1 MAESKAIKVKDKQE
15 LAVPAEHTDSGLVFA
30 PEVDIFETEREIRL
44 LVDMPGVPADGLDIN
59 LQDRI
64 LTLSGKVR
72 PWETPAE
79 SDVLVEFEIGK
90 YYRRFTIPKVIDQDR
105 IEARLEDGVLH
116 LHLPKAEKALP
127 RSIAVKT
134 R

>member
-64 LTLSGKVR
+64 LTLFRTAPHYPPTTQASDH
-72 PWETPAE
+72 E
-79 SDVLVEFEIGK
+79 SSRRQF
-90 YYRRFTIPKVIDQDR
+90 YRAKADR
-105 IEARLEDGVLH
+105 RCLRGD
-116 LHLPKAEKALP
+116 P
-127 RSIAVKT
+127 
-134 R
+134 